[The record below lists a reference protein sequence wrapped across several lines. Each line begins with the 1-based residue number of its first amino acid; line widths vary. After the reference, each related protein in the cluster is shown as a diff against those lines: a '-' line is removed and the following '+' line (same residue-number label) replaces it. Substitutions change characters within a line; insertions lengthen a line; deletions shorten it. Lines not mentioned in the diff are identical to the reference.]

1 MTESDININCSICTD
16 DLEIKSKRCCV
27 KNDTDI
33 KTLECNH
40 KFHTECIDTWLEN
53 HNTCPLCRKEVK
65 NVSEIT
71 VSSNETNIE
80 RNISTNIERNIERN
94 NFINKIKNNKRY
106 VMYFIFYILL
116 LSGAIAH
123 IITLSTSINY
133 IEKFN
138 TNSSNVFNK
147 EKIINNFIVIT
158 VYVAFLTILLFL
170 KISFKNNSC
179 INNSSYAF
187 CGPSI
192 IMVLTICYI
201 YYNVFINNDLKKH
214 IKSFDDTYKKE
225 NEYIILRNLI
235 VLIYDSVISSLY
247 VLFIYYFVEIFRL

>member
-1 MTESDININCSICTD
+1 MTETDNDININCSICTD
-16 DLEIKSKRCCV
+16 DLEIKPKRWCV
-27 KNDTDI
+27 KNNKDI

-40 KFHTECIDTWLEN
+40 QYHTECIDTWLEN
-53 HNTCPLCRKEVK
+53 HNTCPLCRHEVK
-65 NVSEIT
+65 TVSEIY
-71 VSSNETNIE
+71 VSSNERNLE
-80 RNISTNIERNIERN
+80 RNVERN

-138 TNSSNVFNK
+138 NNSSNVFNK

-158 VYVAFLTILLFL
+158 VYVAFLTILLFF
-170 KISFKNNSC
+170 KISLKNNSC

-214 IKSFDDTYKKE
+214 IKLFDDTNKKE

-247 VLFIYYFVEIFRL
+247 VLFVYYFVEICRF

>member
-1 MTESDININCSICTD
+1 MTETENDININCSICTD
-16 DLEIKSKRCCV
+16 DLEIKPKRWCV
-27 KNDTDI
+27 KNDKDI

-40 KFHTECIDTWLEN
+40 QFHTECIDTWLEN
-53 HNTCPLCRKEVK
+53 HNTCPLCRHEVK
-65 NVSEIT
+65 TVSGIY
-71 VSSNETNIE
+71 VSSNERNSE
-80 RNISTNIERNIERN
+80 RNLERNVERN
-94 NFINKIKNNKRY
+94 NFIYKIKNNKKY
-106 VMYFIFYILL
+106 LMYFIFYILL

-138 TNSSNVFNK
+138 NNSSNVFNK

-158 VYVAFLTILLFL
+158 VYVAFLTILLFF
-170 KISFKNNSC
+170 KIYLKNNSC

-214 IKSFDDTYKKE
+214 IKLFDDTNKKE

-247 VLFIYYFVEIFRL
+247 VLFVYYFVEICRL